1 MMNRHPR
8 FLCHL
13 LPWLAVLA
21 LAACG
26 GRHTVVLLPDPD
38 GHVGAA
44 EVSNERGSRR
54 LDEAGTMTRIEQ
66 RGRAPGDVVTAAG
79 DFLRSSFGEVLGIEP
94 PPPEKFVLY
103 FQTGSIQLMPE
114 SEKLLD
120 DIVAATRRRHAIA
133 LELAGHTDTAGS
145 DELND
150 LLSLARAESI
160 RLELERRGAEYR
172 RLAVAAYGQR
182 QPAVPT
188 ADGVYQPRNRRV
200 EVVVR

>member
-1 MMNRHPR
+1 MSKASVIRR
-8 FLCHL
+8 L
-13 LPWLAVLA
+13 LPWFVVVVLA
-21 LAACG
+21 GCG

-44 EVSNERGSRR
+44 ELSNERGSRR
-54 LDEAGTMTRIEQ
+54 LDQAGTMTRIER
-66 RGRAPGDVVTAAG
+66 RGWAPSDVATAAG
-79 DFLRSSFGEVLGIEP
+79 DFLRKSFGEVLAIEP

-120 DIVAATRRRHAIA
+120 DIVAATRRRHAVAID
-133 LELAGHTDTAGS
+133 LAGHTDTAGS
-145 DELND
+145 DEQNE

-160 RLELERRGAEYR
+160 RLELDYRRAEYR
-172 RLAVAAYGQR
+172 RLAVAAYGQK

-200 EVVVR
+200 EVTVR